1 MLEFERR
8 VKNDDK
14 VQLMSGK
21 WYDLNGNMMRI
32 LKLMQMAHEA
42 KIKDAP
48 FQPMAFNEIPVSQ
61 IHFDADMGGVAF
73 QFQGEK

>member
-1 MLEFERR
+1 METLGTPEFERL

-42 KIKDAP
+42 KIKGRS
-48 FQPMAFNEIPVSQ
+48 VSAHGLQ
-61 IHFDADMGGVAF
+61 
-73 QFQGEK
+73 